1 MLSWDDSKP
10 EPIVVDE
17 SYEVDGV
24 ISDTQTSTPFRLV
37 PDTPPVQLTTVGS
50 LIRPCYNIQSPFILS
65 RDPNETITQ
74 DVQYVIRGGRV
85 VRQQPPIVVRPLE
98 SDVTQE
104 KTR

>member
-1 MLSWDDSKP
+1 M
-10 EPIVVDE
+10 DE

-74 DVQYVIRGGRV
+74 DVQYVIRTGRV
-85 VRQQPPIVVRPLE
+85 VQQQPPIVARPLE

-104 KTR
+104 DTR